1 MSLSAAPHIP
11 VLSVPKFKS
20 FGVSDDAL
28 VEVLDYGADR
38 APEPSEEELRQAEY
52 DRGLAEGDART
63 KAHFQALLE
72 QEREAHAKS
81 LDEERLR
88 FEMRESANVSAAI
101 EGCLDVME
109 QRISYSMSKLLTPFL
124 KEKVVDQLVAAFA
137 GNLKDLAEDLD
148 GKLIRLRGP
157 ETLIAQVLEQL
168 PTMRSRI
175 DVQPADQVEL
185 EALLDETTIET
196 RLAQW
201 TGQLDTLQQETE

>member
-1 MSLSAAPHIP
+1 MSLSAATHIP

-28 VEVLDYGADR
+28 VEVLDHSADQ
-38 APEPSEEELRQAEY
+38 APELSEPDIRQAEY
-52 DRGLAEGDART
+52 DRGLVEGDSRT
-63 KAHFQALLE
+63 KAHYEALLE
-72 QEREAHAKS
+72 HDREAHAKS
-81 LDEERLR
+81 LEEERLR
-88 FEMRESANVSAAI
+88 YEMRESANVSAAI

-109 QRISYSMSKLLTPFL
+109 QRISYSMSRLLTPFL
-124 KEKVVDQLVAAFA
+124 KERIVDQLVSAFA
-137 GNLKDLAEDLD
+137 ENLKKLSEDRE

-157 ETLIAQVLEQL
+157 DALIAQVLEQL
-168 PTMRSRI
+168 PQMKDRI

-201 TGQLDTLQQETE
+201 LGQLDTLQQETE